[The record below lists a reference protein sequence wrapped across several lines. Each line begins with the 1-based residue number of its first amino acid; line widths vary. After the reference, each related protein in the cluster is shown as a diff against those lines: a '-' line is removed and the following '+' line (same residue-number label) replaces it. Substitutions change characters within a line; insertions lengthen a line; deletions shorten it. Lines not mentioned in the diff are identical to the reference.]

1 MQILEQA
8 RYDELIKKEE
18 RLKILERTIAQLDD
32 YEKVKTLK
40 IMIAK
45 KKEGA
50 VNNAKL

>member
-18 RLKILERTIAQLDD
+18 RLKIIERTITQLDD

-40 IMIAK
+40 VIIG
-45 KKEGA
+45 KKEA